1 MKNAGQMAKSL
12 KNVSENINF
21 KAKKRKEMKGN
32 YLLKWKTNHH
42 QMGKNIRVFRVF
54 RPFSA

>member
-1 MKNAGQMAKSL
+1 MAKSL

-21 KAKKRKEMKGN
+21 KAKKKKGNEGN
-32 YLLKWKTNHH
+32 YLPKWIINHH
-42 QMGKNIRVFRVF
+42 QMRKNIRVFRVF

>member
-1 MKNAGQMAKSL
+1 MVKLLENVAG
-12 KNVSENINF
+12 NINF
-21 KAKKRKEMKGN
+21 KAKKKKGN
-32 YLLKWKTNHH
+32 EGDYLLKWKINHH

>member
-1 MKNAGQMAKSL
+1 MAKL
-12 KNVSENINF
+12 LENVAGNINF

>member
-1 MKNAGQMAKSL
+1 MAKWL
-12 KNVSENINF
+12 KKVSENINF
-21 KAKKRKEMKGN
+21 KPKKKKGNEGN

-42 QMGKNIRVFRVF
+42 QMGKNNRVFRVF